1 MSELVNNIY
10 NKKNSKKNKINV
22 PINTIIEKKIQ
33 LLNNNDINNDT
44 NSDDDI
50 ELEKLEK
57 ELIFKSKSNYHG
69 QIQPKNYG
77 NMWTDD
83 ERNKI
88 IKYLKK
94 NIFCVDTGIFDE
106 KNIIEIAKKLERSE
120 FGVKEEIKK
129 MIFCDFIGG
138 LSHKNISLKFNIP
151 VQNVKLLL
159 KQHMDKNGKKIIN
172 SMECENKLLKLQ
184 IENIKLKL
192 ELEQMSQSL

>member
-1 MSELVNNIY
+1 MAGLISNIY
-10 NKKNSKKNKINV
+10 NKKDFKKNEINV

-33 LLNNNDINNDT
+33 SLNNNDINSDYNT

-50 ELEKLEK
+50 ELEK
-57 ELIFKSKSNYHG
+57 ELIYKSKSNYHG

-77 NMWTDD
+77 NIWTDD
-83 ERNKI
+83 ERKKI
-88 IKYLKK
+88 MKYLKK
-94 NIFCVDTGIFDE
+94 NIFCTDTSIFDE
-106 KNIIEIAKKLERSE
+106 KNIMEIAKKLERSE
-120 FGVKEEIKK
+120 FGDKEEIKK

-151 VQNVKLLL
+151 VQNIKLLL

-192 ELEQMSQSL
+192 ELEQISQSL